1 VNLYLVKQIDP
12 DGYDVMDGCV
22 VVAEDGPAARE
33 LASRAAKDEGEAVWL
48 RSTESTVTLLGAALD
63 SFTEPTVILTDVHNG

>member
-1 VNLYLVKQIDP
+1 MNLYLVEQTDP

-63 SFTEPTVILTDVHNG
+63 SFTEPAVILVDVHNG